1 LIQIASDSSAASPAE
16 ASSGRDAEVRA
27 SRLFALN
34 VGLGVCGAVAIGVA
48 LRGGAHSVTVT
59 PSARA
64 AHFMLF
70 GQQFSYPVVNLAG
83 VVVLVLAALGAVVV
97 CLALRGAS
105 RELRASRRFVL
116 ALRTR
121 VVGRLGDVSV
131 FDDEQAQAFCAGVLR
146 PRVYVSTGAVR
157 LLPADELRAVLAHER
172 HHRDQRDPLRIA
184 LGRVMARALFFMP
197 VLARL
202 HARYCATA
210 ELAADDAAVRADG
223 GCPSAL
229 ASAMLVFDE
238 DTHPAASVGIASE
251 RVDHLLGH
259 DAPSPLPFALMAI
272 GLGSAAL
279 IALAAWQVGAA
290 ALARATFNLPLLST
304 QPCIV
309 TLALIPGALG
319 ALAWRYLRPLPRT
332 E

>member
-1 LIQIASDSSAASPAE
+1 LIQIALDSSAASPAK
-16 ASSGRDAEVRA
+16 ASSGRDADVRA

-34 VGLGVCGAVAIGVA
+34 VALGVCGAVAIGVA

-59 PSARA
+59 PSASA
-64 AHFMLF
+64 AHFMFL
-70 GQQFSYPVVNLAG
+70 GQRFTYPVVNLAA
-83 VVVLVLAALGAVVV
+83 VVVLVLAGLGAIVV
-97 CLALRGAS
+97 CRALHGAW
-105 RELRASRRFVL
+105 RELRASRRFVV

-121 VVGRLGDVSV
+121 GVGRLGDVLV

-157 LLPADELRAVLAHER
+157 LLQEDELCAVLAHER

-184 LGRVMARALFFMP
+184 LGRVIARALFFMP

-202 HARYCATA
+202 HGRYCAIA
-210 ELAADDAAVRADG
+210 ELAADDAAVRAHG
-223 GCPSAL
+223 GCPTAL
-229 ASAMLVFDE
+229 ASAMLVFE
-238 DTHPAASVGIASE
+238 EAMQPAASVGIASE
-251 RVDHLLGH
+251 RVDHLLGR
-259 DAPSPLPFALMAI
+259 DTPLALPVARMAI
-272 GLGSAAL
+272 ALAIAAL
-279 IALAAWQVGAA
+279 VALAAWQVGGA

-319 ALAWRYLRPLPRT
+319 ALATQYLRRLT
-332 E
+332 